1 VEIFEFAFAQVSAAG
16 ESFSLLDGSAT
27 RTHTTLSAAAGEEK
41 LNKNERAAGW
51 NSRGVF
57 AYSFRVRVAKFNT
70 TITPPVHADAEEV
83 TGIAK
88 EHQFQPAAE

>member
-1 VEIFEFAFAQVSAAG
+1 MKIFEFAFAQVSAAG
-16 ESFSLLDGSAT
+16 ESFSGASVARL
-27 RTHTTLSAAAGEEK
+27 TTLSAERPGEEK
-41 LNKNERAAGW
+41 LNKNEKAAAGW